1 MHFSLCHQ
9 RVAGLIPTLKSSFC
23 LSCLALVIVNLLLV
37 VSSCAKRNW
46 AVTSLYITVMLRAN
60 VVYSSMEIIF
70 SYLIKIQG

>member
-1 MHFSLCHQ
+1 MHFNLCHQ
-9 RVAGLIPTLKSSFC
+9 RVAGLIPTLKNSFC
-23 LSCLALVIVNLLLV
+23 LSRLALGIVNLLLV